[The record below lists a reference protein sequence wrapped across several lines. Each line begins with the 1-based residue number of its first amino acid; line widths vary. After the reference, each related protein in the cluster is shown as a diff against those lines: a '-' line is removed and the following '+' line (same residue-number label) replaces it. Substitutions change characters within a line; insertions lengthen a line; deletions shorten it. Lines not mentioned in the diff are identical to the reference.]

1 MRHLGILVLSVV
13 LLTGLAT
20 QSFAQVMETPEEAGI
35 TPITGDIPLLRGYGG
50 SHHFA
55 AAWLAMLG
63 DGTPLVVM
71 PNPTLEEQLQHV
83 AILNVLDRKGN
94 VVAER
99 AGFQDDNGVPIMAY
113 LGGDPRGVAIDARG
127 NQYAVVM
134 TAQPYPPVYTGG
146 GVISAF
152 AGVGTGGGDSG
163 VPIIQ
168 VFNADGTKSSNIVNI
183 MGKGTLFSDSGQVQG
198 RACVFLSNGN
208 VALNFWDKKTPT
220 GGVTGD
226 RWPGYE
232 GTGQVVGVSVISPN
246 GSIVVPPTPI
256 STPVAGANAQTMR
269 GVAAGEGWFCCR
281 FQDADGVV
289 KYSIFNN
296 AGSRVRD
303 IIPADVIDA
312 AMEGGLGTAIAGGRG
327 DSELIYGQGE
337 FLYAI
342 GKANGATFVMKFN
355 ALAGT
360 LVKIT
365 EASPAGNQG
374 ERMDICADANGNVF
388 AMWGDVSGG
397 GLVAL
402 GRLFDANLDPVTP
415 EFSVFEHQVL
425 SGNTDTWKDVS
436 CRMDT
441 GIIVAS
447 CHTTGLPDNEATPG
461 LGNLPLEHCVRI
473 LANPLG
479 PSAVQGN
486 WELY

>member
-1 MRHLGILVLSVV
+1 MRYFAIFVVAVV
-13 LLTGLAT
+13 LLVGLAT
-20 QSFAQVMETPEEAGI
+20 QPFAQVVEDPVAAGI

-55 AAWLAMLG
+55 AAWLAILG
-63 DGTPLVVM
+63 DGRPLVVM
-71 PNPTLEEQLQHV
+71 PNPTLEEQLYHV
-83 AILNVLDRKGN
+83 AILNVLDRQGN
-94 VVAER
+94 VLEER
-99 AGFQDDNGVPIMAY
+99 AGYQDDNGVPIMAY
-113 LGGDPRGVAIDARG
+113 LGGDPRGVAVDARG

-134 TAQPYPPVYTGG
+134 RAQPYAPVYTGD

-152 AGVGTGGGDSG
+152 AGADTSVDSG

-168 VFNADGTKSSNIVNI
+168 VFNADGTKASNIVNI
-183 MGKGTLFSDSGQVQG
+183 MGKGSLFSDSGQIRG
-198 RACVFLSNGN
+198 RACAIMSNGN
-208 VALNFWDKKTPT
+208 IALNWWDQKSPT
-220 GGVTGD
+220 GGLTGD

-232 GTGQVVGVSVISPN
+232 GTGQVVGIAVISPD

-256 STPVAGANAQTMR
+256 STPTVGGNASTMR
-269 GVAAGEGWFCCR
+269 GVAAGNGWFCCR
-281 FQDADGVV
+281 FQDSDTVV

-296 AGSRVRD
+296 VGAKVRD
-303 IIPADVIDA
+303 IIPANLIDA
-312 AMEGGLGTAIAGGRG
+312 AMDGGMGATIAGGRG
-327 DSELIYGQGE
+327 DSELIYGQGD
-337 FLYAI
+337 FLYTI
-342 GKANGATFVMKFN
+342 GRANGATFVMKFD
-355 ALAGT
+355 AMAGT

-365 EASPAGNQG
+365 EASPAGDTG

-397 GLVAL
+397 GLVAI

-425 SGNTDTWKDVS
+425 SGGADTWKDVS

-473 LANPLG
+473 FANPLG
-479 PSAVQGN
+479 PSAVQNN